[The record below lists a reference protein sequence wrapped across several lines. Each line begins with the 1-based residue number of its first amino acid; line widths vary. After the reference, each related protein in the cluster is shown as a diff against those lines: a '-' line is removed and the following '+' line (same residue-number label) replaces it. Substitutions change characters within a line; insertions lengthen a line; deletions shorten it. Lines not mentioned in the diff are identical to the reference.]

1 MGPGQTGR
9 ASELGGSSRRR
20 RTPTELGEELVA
32 VSRGVVEDRWRV
44 ALVVVLVLAGL
55 TLPAGVASAQ
65 FPGNYTMVVDQ
76 GGANDVNSSQVDLTQ
91 FGRDDSDP
99 NRYKLL
105 WSWDATD
112 DWTGTGATGDACA
125 LFDGDGD
132 GRVNFAVCARIQNPA
147 GTRTRSCRWSGS
159 PYAYTCTT
167 RARPL
172 RPADLSTIA
181 PGTVNSGAIDLLTG
195 AILPSPPANLI
206 TRRIRSATSSRIR
219 TGRTTRRSRSTS
231 RRASCRRVPT

>member
-1 MGPGQTGR
+1 MGPDRTGR
-9 ASELGGSSRRR
+9 VSELGGSSRRR
-20 RTPTELGEELVA
+20 HTPMELGEELVA

-76 GGANDVNSSQVDLTQ
+76 GGPNDVNSSQVDLTQ

-112 DWTGTGATGDACA
+112 DWTGTGRRAMRARCLTATATAGSTSPSARDPESGREPERGDAGGG
-125 LFDGDGD
+125 L
-132 GRVNFAVCARIQNPA
+132 AVCVHVQ
-147 GTRTRSCRWSGS
+147 
-159 PYAYTCTT
+159 
-167 RARPL
+167 
-172 RPADLSTIA
+172 
-181 PGTVNSGAIDLLTG
+181 
-195 AILPSPPANLI
+195 
-206 TRRIRSATSSRIR
+206 
-219 TGRTTRRSRSTS
+219 
-231 RRASCRRVPT
+231 